1 MVDKDYI
8 KFKLNNA
15 IEHHKSTI
23 VFIERKIVELN
34 KLIEKR
40 KQYILVNE
48 KKIND
53 LEELK

>member
-1 MVDKDYI
+1 MIDKAYI

-23 VFIERKIVELN
+23 VFIEKKIIELN
-34 KLIEKR
+34 ILIEKR

-53 LEELK
+53 LESK